1 MKVHQIIGEK
11 QLDEVPGANPL
22 TRMVKKAGAKIAGAV
37 GAKGIQG
44 QVQGGLDADARGKE
58 LYTAWKTYA
67 GQTGT
72 DAKVPTKDQVADF
85 MATQKM
91 PTGRLNAI
99 PDGSTLGKGEIDKV
113 LQGAAQDSFK
123 GKAGQAAVG
132 KAPAAEKPPGE
143 KWGTSPG
150 AEQEPQPAG
159 AGGGTIP
166 KNLKQK
172 IDALK
177 PAQKQELI
185 KLL

>member
-1 MKVHQIIGEK
+1 MKVHQIISES
-11 QLDEVPGANPL
+11 DVNEAPGGGIIGNLA
-22 TRMVKKAGAKIAGAV
+22 KKAGAKIAGAV
-37 GAKGIQG
+37 GMKGTQAGLQG
-44 QVQGGLDADARGKE
+44 KLDANSRAKE
-58 LYTAWKTYA
+58 LYQAFRAYM
-67 GQTGT
+67 GQTGG
-72 DAKVPTKDQVADF
+72 DPKKPTADQLKDF

-150 AEQEPQPAG
+150 AEQEPAG

>member
-1 MKVHQIIGEK
+1 MKVHQIISES
-11 QLDEVPGANPL
+11 DVNEAPGGGIIGNLA
-22 TRMVKKAGAKIAGAV
+22 KKAGAKIAGAV
-37 GAKGIQG
+37 GMKGTQAGLQG
-44 QVQGGLDADARGKE
+44 KLDANSRAKE
-58 LYTAWKTYA
+58 LYQAFRAYM
-67 GQTGT
+67 GQTGG
-72 DAKVPTKDQVADF
+72 DPKKPTADQLKDF

-91 PTGRLNAI
+91 PTGRLNNLS
-99 PDGSTLGKGEIDKV
+99 GVLGKKQVDDI

-132 KAPAAEKPPGE
+132 KAPAAEKLPGE
-143 KWGTSPG
+143 KWNTSPG
-150 AEQEPQPAG
+150 SEPQPAD